1 MESIDANGNKVYNLS
16 AGRLFPNVYYIQII
30 INSGLLNHKKRN

>member
-16 AGRLFPNVYYIQII
+16 AGRLFPNVYLIEF
-30 INSGLLNHKKRN
+30 INISGLQNHRKRN